1 MIFHNIPFPKVE
13 AANEDSTNGSKDA
26 DLLEESLAKEP
37 IKGNENI
44 SWD

>member
-1 MIFHNIPFPKVE
+1 MLFPKFE
-13 AANEDSTNGSKDA
+13 AADEDSTNGSKDA

-37 IKGNENI
+37 IKGKETV

>member
-1 MIFHNIPFPKVE
+1 MMIFHDILISKVDV
-13 AANEDSTNGSKDA
+13 ANDDNNGSKDA
-26 DLLEESLAKEP
+26 DMLEESLAKEP